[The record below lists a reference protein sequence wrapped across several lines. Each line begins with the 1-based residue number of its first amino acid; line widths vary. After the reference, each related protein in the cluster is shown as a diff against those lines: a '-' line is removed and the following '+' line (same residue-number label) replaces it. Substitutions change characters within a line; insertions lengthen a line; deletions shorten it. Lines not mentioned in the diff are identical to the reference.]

1 MAENKQLIN
10 GKWVE
15 AKPLEFYYP
24 QWIETIPIRFVR
36 KIVKN
41 WYWKHGELL
50 EWQIEKWRDNHGR
63 E

>member
-24 QWIETIPIRFVR
+24 RWIEIIPIQFVR

-41 WYWKHGELL
+41 WYWKHGEWL
-50 EWQIEKWRDNHGR
+50 EWRIEK
-63 E
+63 